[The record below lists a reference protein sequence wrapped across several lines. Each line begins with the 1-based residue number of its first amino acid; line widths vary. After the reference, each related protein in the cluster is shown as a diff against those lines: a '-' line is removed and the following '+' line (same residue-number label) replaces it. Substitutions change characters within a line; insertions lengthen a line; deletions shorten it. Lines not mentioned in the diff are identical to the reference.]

1 MGEWGMGNIGNM
13 AFSVQYLFS
22 VVGQL
27 ICIHCCVEICT
38 YIVLDVGLPAP
49 SCSLFVVRLLRRF
62 AFRSRAAAQLWQT
75 VDPAVTDCAR
85 SQVDSA
91 G

>member
-38 YIVLDVGLPAP
+38 YFVLDVGLPAP
-49 SCSLFVVRLLRRF
+49 CCSLFVVRLLRRS
-62 AFRSRAAAQLWQT
+62 AFRSCAALT